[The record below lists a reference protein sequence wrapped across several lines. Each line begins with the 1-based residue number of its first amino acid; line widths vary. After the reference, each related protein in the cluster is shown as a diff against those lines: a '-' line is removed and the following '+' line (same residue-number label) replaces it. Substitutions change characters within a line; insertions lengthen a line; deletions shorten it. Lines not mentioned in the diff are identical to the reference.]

1 MENIKID
8 HLDIKKGLTHI
19 LTFTAAEGKI
29 YLRSFRIIMKENEVM
44 YLNKRT
50 HFLKWRILVL
60 TVI

>member
-44 YLNKRT
+44 Y
-50 HFLKWRILVL
+50 
-60 TVI
+60 